1 MQAQALEFLLAKIT
15 KCFLRGKHPICESVP
30 RTTLIIYLQIS
41 LFSFG
46 PPEIKY
52 NLQWL
57 SPFLF
62 QVSTR
67 KLTYLEH
74 FQPKRRRENILS

>member
-1 MQAQALEFLLAKIT
+1 MQAQALGFLLAKIT
-15 KCFLRGKHPICESVP
+15 KCFLRGKHPILSESVP
-30 RTTLIIYLQIS
+30 RTTLITYLQIS
-41 LFSFG
+41 LFFSFG
-46 PPEIKY
+46 PPEINY

-67 KLTYLEH
+67 ELTYLED
-74 FQPKRRRENILS
+74 F